1 MRTVALLSF
10 TRAIRR
16 INKFALP
23 TLAGFSL
30 SSRGHAYLPIGYRFY
45 KSYILRNF
53 HGTRRKFIILKK
65 GFDREFEPLSGALI
79 GIYKS

>member
-10 TRAIRR
+10 TRAIRP

-30 SSRGHAYLPIGYRFY
+30 DSRGQAYLPIGYTFY
-45 KSYILRNF
+45 IRYILRNF
-53 HGTRRKFIILKK
+53 HCSRRKFIILKK
-65 GFDREFEPLSGALI
+65 EFDREFEPLSGDLI
-79 GIYKS
+79 AI

>member
-10 TRAIRR
+10 SRSIRR

-30 SSRGHAYLPIGYRFY
+30 YPRGHAYLSIGYTCY

-53 HGTRRKFIILKK
+53 HGSRRKFIILKM
-65 GFDREFEPLSGALI
+65 GFDREFELLSGDLI
-79 GIYKS
+79 AI

>member
-23 TLAGFSL
+23 ILVGFSL
-30 SSRGHAYLPIGYRFY
+30 YPRGHAYLPIGDTYC
-45 KSYILRNF
+45 KSYILLNF
-53 HGTRRKFIILKK
+53 HGYRRKSLILKK
-65 GFDREFEPLSGALI
+65 GFDREFEHLSGALI
-79 GIYKS
+79 GV